1 MHKNYDKN
9 NIFFKI
15 INNELPCDKV
25 LETEH
30 CLAFKDIYPR
40 AKIHILLIPKKPY
53 INLNDFIFAGT
64 QDEKIDIFDSIE
76 KIIDLNNLKNSGY
89 RLLTNVGDDGHQE
102 VQHLH
107 FHILGGQPLGS
118 FIKRLE
124 LD

>member
-30 CLAFKDIYPR
+30 CLAFKDINPR

-53 INLNDFIFAGT
+53 INLNDFIFSGT

-76 KIIDLNNLKNSGY
+76 KK
-89 RLLTNVGDDGHQE
+89 
-102 VQHLH
+102 
-107 FHILGGQPLGS
+107 
-118 FIKRLE
+118 
-124 LD
+124 

>member
-30 CLAFKDIYPR
+30 CLAFKDINPS

-53 INLNDFIFAGT
+53 INLNDFIFSGT

-76 KIIDLNNLKNSGY
+76 KIIKD
-89 RLLTNVGDDGHQE
+89 E
-102 VQHLH
+102 A
-107 FHILGGQPLGS
+107 I
-118 FIKRLE
+118 
-124 LD
+124 